1 MFKIDFRIWDEV
13 EEKMIYCADQ
23 EVEKNK
29 MIFWFNKN
37 NSDFDVEE
45 VMLYSTLK
53 DDVGLKIYDGDI
65 VKVHN
70 QRESKEPYLSIVTV
84 DLAAG
89 TTITPHPRLQ
99 KMGITYPIP
108 LTEYINN
115 QKNISCVK
123 VGNICSYPHLLDKI
137 DEDFERI
144 MNEEVTDDHAEIYYE
159 KRKKIQEK
167 Y

>member
-13 EEKMIYCADQ
+13 EEKMIYSVDQ
-23 EVEKNK
+23 EVEKDK
-29 MIFWFNKN
+29 IVFWFNKN
-37 NSDFDVEE
+37 NADFDVEE

-70 QRESKEPYLSIVTV
+70 ERESIEPYLSVVTV

-89 TTITPHPRLQ
+89 TTITPHPKLQ
-99 KMGITYPIP
+99 KMGITYPVP
-108 LTEYINN
+108 LNEYINN
-115 QKNISCVK
+115 QKNTSCVK
-123 VGNICSYPHLLDKI
+123 VGNMCSYPHLLDKI

-144 MNEEVTDDHAEIYYE
+144 MNEEVTDDYAEIYYE
-159 KRKKIQEK
+159 KRKKVQEK